1 VRVQHFTH
9 FQNVNREP
17 ERSEG
22 SVARTTRSNST
33 TRLPSAGP
41 EVRVLLGATVRP
53 DCPAPDQRSSAL
65 SPELATLKFDCFPA
79 PQFICFCPLTHLPI
93 RLLTCFFFFFPL
105 LVAASIAASGCRFAK
120 QNHCAVQYCQPIGD
134 VECTGE
140 LKLVFHCSLFTAHCS
155 LFTVSRVSKRS
166 QTGLQGSTKITE
178 RNTGFRWEHYW
189 QQNL

>member
-1 VRVQHFTH
+1 VLSPDLNEVRVQHFTH

-79 PQFICFCPLTHLPI
+79 PQFICFCPIHPFAYSPAHL
-93 RLLTCFFFFFPL
+93 LFFFFPL
-105 LVAASIAASGCRFAK
+105 LVAASIATSIAASGCRFAK
-120 QNHCAVQYCQPIGD
+120 QNHCAVQYCQPIAD

-140 LKLVFHCSLFTAHCS
+140 LKLVFHCSLP
-155 LFTVSRVSKRS
+155 SRCRFAGPNHPAV
-166 QTGLQGSTKITE
+166 
-178 RNTGFRWEHYW
+178 
-189 QQNL
+189 